1 MTKIKLNK
9 IFSVLLVFGTVFY
22 YIPKTISML
31 DWLES
36 GAINSYFYLLA
47 PINIIIIGL
56 SIVSVLSFKN
66 AYNRK
71 HLKFSMSINLIGVV
85 LMILWFPI
93 IYST

>member
-22 YIPKTISML
+22 YIPKNISML

-56 SIVSVLSFKN
+56 AIVSVLSFKN
-66 AYNRK
+66 TYNTK
-71 HLKFSMSINLIGVV
+71 HLEIFNVDKSNWSSFNDFMVSNNL
-85 LMILWFPI
+85 
-93 IYST
+93 